1 MTIKYIIK
9 FLACFALALGATCLA
24 GCSKNR
30 EFKVEGTLQGNLPD
44 ELVLERLDA
53 EAGWVKAAVAKPDGD
68 GGFELACDAPEYP
81 DLYRI
86 ECNGKYVYLPVDS
99 TETFT
104 LSAKADDI
112 SRGFTLS
119 GSPQADAMTAFE
131 AEAWRI
137 EACNHPD
144 STAAFK
150 RRVYERWLKDA
161 RGNMFS
167 YYVLMRP
174 LGDGYFIDYTD
185 PIYRAVATSFQEYKP
200 DDPHTPLLVERA
212 RLGLGEDRKRKGK
225 STVIKAPESTM
236 VEIKLPGK
244 DGKDVSLSSVL
255 GRGKPVILVFGGMTM
270 EGSPGINMALR
281 KLYDAGAAD
290 IYQVCLD
297 SDRFQWLESAKSLPW
312 TVVWD
317 PEGADGRAVVNY
329 NVRSLPAFFVYNA
342 KGELVNSTLDI
353 AALPGLLP

>member
-1 MTIKYIIK
+1 M
-9 FLACFALALGATCLA
+9 
-24 GCSKNR
+24 
-30 EFKVEGTLQGNLPD
+30 QGNLPG
-44 ELVLERLDA
+44 EVVLERLDA
-53 EAGWVKAAVAKPDGD
+53 ETGWVKVAEAEPDGD
-68 GGFELACDAPEYP
+68 GGFELSCDAPEYP

-86 ECNGKYVYLPVDS
+86 VCNGKYVYLPVDS

-104 LSAKADDI
+104 LVAKADDI
-112 SRGFTLS
+112 SRGFKLS

-131 AEAWRI
+131 AEARRV
-137 EACNHPD
+137 EACNNAD

-167 YYVLMRP
+167 YFVLMRQM
-174 LGDGYFIDYTD
+174 GDGYFIDYTD

-212 RLGLGEDRKRKGK
+212 RLGLGEDRKRKGM
-225 STVIKAPESTM
+225 STVIEAPESKM
-236 VEIKLPGK
+236 VEVKLPGI
-244 DGKDVSLSSVL
+244 DGKEIALSSVL
-255 GRGKPVILVFGGMTM
+255 GKGKPVILAFGGMTM
-270 EGSPGINMALR
+270 EDAPGINIELR

-297 SDRFQWLESAKSLPW
+297 TDRFRWLESAKSLPW

-317 PEGADGRAVVNY
+317 PDGAAGRAVVNY

-342 KGELVNSTLDI
+342 KGELVNSTLDV
-353 AALPGLLP
+353 AALAGLLP